1 MKLNIKAFRYLSS
14 EDWRVL
20 QAVETGTKSH
30 EVVPTS
36 IIISLS
42 GLRTGANTVNKA
54 ISALAKAN
62 LIAKEKNM
70 KYDGYRLTYGGLD
83 YLAMH
88 AHSRS
93 NAIIHLGSQMGIGK
107 ESDIYLV
114 TTPRPSTPST
124 STSAPLTP
132 EQAILKLHRLGRTSF
147 RQLRTLRSYHG
158 SRTQKLSWQY
168 LSRLSAQKEYAAMQ
182 ALHAAGLPVPR
193 PVNWNRHAVVMS
205 LVPGTPLRAVPLG
218 AFGPAD
224 TAAQRAQRDARIAAL
239 YAELME
245 LALKLADVGVIHGD
259 FNEFNIL
266 IQHVPEAAE
275 EGMDNRASEFPERVM
290 TPWVI
295 DFPQIT
301 SLDHPN
307 APQYFDRDVQC
318 IKDFF
323 EKRYHYVA
331 DDGGPTFEEARRRLA
346 TATETRGAA
355 RRIDVQI
362 EAAGF
367 SRKMAK
373 ELGGYYDEASKE
385 EEGEEPEV
393 FLPPEDD
400 EDKEQSNPEAGG
412 HNGGDENG
420 FQSLIIHNDQE
431 VTLPSQEEPENRQ
444 SGGEFDDKDFSQT
457 EELATITGLQSLSL
471 SSKPK
476 PMHKPSK
483 PKTAAGWAI

>member
-1 MKLNIKAFRYLSS
+1 M
-14 EDWRVL
+14 
-20 QAVETGTKSH
+20 
-30 EVVPTS
+30 PTPL
-36 IIISLS
+36 IISLS
-42 GLRTGANTVNKA
+42 GLRTGANTVQKS
-54 ISALAKAN
+54 ISLLAKAN

-88 AHSRS
+88 VHSRS

-114 TTPRPSTPST
+114 TTPSQTPAPSPTGEPK
-124 STSAPLTP
+124 A

-182 ALHAAGLPVPR
+182 ALYAAGLPVPR
-193 PVNWNRHAVVMS
+193 PINWTRHAVVMS
-205 LVPGTPLRAVPLG
+205 LVPGTPLRNVAL
-218 AFGPAD
+218 ASFGPAATPD
-224 TAAQRAQRDARIAAL
+224 QRAARDARISAL
-239 YAELME
+239 YAALME
-245 LALKLADVGVIHGD
+245 LALRLADVGVIHGD
-259 FNEFNIL
+259 YNEFNIL
-266 IQHVPEAAE
+266 VQHVPEPAE
-275 EGMDNRASEFPERVM
+275 EGLDNAASETPAEPM

-307 APQYFDRDVQC
+307 AASYFERDIQC

-323 EKRYHYVA
+323 EKRYHYTA
-331 DDGGPTFEEARRRLA
+331 DESGPTFQDARQRLVK
-346 TATETRGAA
+346 ATETRGVA

-367 SRKMAK
+367 SKKMAK
-373 ELGGYYDEASKE
+373 ELGGYFDEQDVIAAAQDGSDVDE
-385 EEGEEPEV
+385 DGNANG
-393 FLPPEDD
+393 LHDD
-400 EDKEQSNPEAGG
+400 EDEETTVGADDDVTDELQFHALVIQKEHDVQGPIHSDVEPTLQGMEPQAAVASSAFTV
-412 HNGGDENG
+412 NGLE
-420 FQSLIIHNDQE
+420 
-431 VTLPSQEEPENRQ
+431 
-444 SGGEFDDKDFSQT
+444 
-457 EELATITGLQSLSL
+457 SLSL

-476 PMHKPSK
+476 PLHKPSK
-483 PKTAAGWAI
+483 PKAAAGWAI